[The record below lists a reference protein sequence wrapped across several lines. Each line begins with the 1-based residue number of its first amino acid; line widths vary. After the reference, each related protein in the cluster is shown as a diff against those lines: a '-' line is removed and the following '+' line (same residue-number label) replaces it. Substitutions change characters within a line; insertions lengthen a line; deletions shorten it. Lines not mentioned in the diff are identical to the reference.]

1 METPA
6 PGTPE
11 FNRTEIH
18 KFAIRFGILV
28 ALLALIP
35 VFIGLLA
42 APDNG
47 RYLPFPTGLDDQMVY
62 AAWMHQS
69 MDGQLLF
76 DNRFTTMDQPG
87 LTIHVYFLVIGWL
100 GKLLGISLALTVARA
115 CFSFLAVV
123 LLGKFLVRLNFSS
136 FSGKIAIVLAV
147 LGGGLSF
154 IAWQMFGR
162 TVETG
167 APWFRSLMRGH
178 SPIDNWQPEAFVF
191 PSMLVNG
198 LFMASLCLILV
209 VFISVLSSRES
220 WKPVLPGAAAM
231 AVLMNIHSYDVLL
244 LALVLIAFVASLFA
258 SGQLTGQWSA
268 RCAAIGLGALP
279 AAFWFLHVLRV
290 DEVFQARAETLT
302 YTGSFAQ
309 ILVGILPLFVLAMVT
324 LYRSDI
330 EPLKRKAAMALICG
344 GSVLLF
350 ILARPQPSGYVV
362 NAVAWGAMIV
372 LVIVA
377 VALLARKD
385 LGWNL
390 LWSWALVGLVAPYFP
405 ALFQRKLTMMLAVP
419 WAILGAIGLA
429 QALRRM
435 DRQPRNLVAAL
446 ALAVCSA
453 TSVFWLQ
460 REMALVRSNVS
471 STTVH
476 ALHLNRDEAAIVDY
490 LNDIPGRKAVITMTG
505 VPSID
510 LGSTP
515 YLADLNPILSGLTGA
530 YTYAGHW
537 SETPFYG
544 GPEGRR
550 NQNTAL
556 FIQQMPLEQRFDL
569 LEEWGI
575 DYVVAP
581 VPETYSQI
589 PLVDLTRLGE
599 IVYDGNQLK
608 LIRVRRP

>member
-6 PGTPE
+6 HGTPE
-11 FNRTEIH
+11 FNRIEIH

-42 APDNG
+42 APESG
-47 RYLPFPTGLDDQMVY
+47 RYLPFPTGMDDQMVY
-62 AAWMHQS
+62 AAWVHQS
-69 MDGQLLF
+69 ADGQLLF
-76 DNRFTTMDQPG
+76 DNRFTTMEQPG
-87 LTIHVYFLVIGWL
+87 LTIHVYFLVVGWL
-100 GKLLGISLALTVARA
+100 AKLIGISLALTVARA
-115 CFSFLAVV
+115 GFSFLAVV
-123 LLGKFLVRLNFSS
+123 LLGKFLARLNFNS
-136 FSGKIAIVLAV
+136 FTGKFAVVLAV

-162 TVETG
+162 TLETG
-167 APWFRSLMRGH
+167 APWFGSIMSGH

-209 VFISVLSSRES
+209 VFISVLNARES
-220 WKPVLPGAAAM
+220 WKPVLPAAAAM

-244 LALVLIAFVASLFA
+244 LVLVLIAFVASLFA
-258 SGQLTGQWSA
+258 SGQLTWLWTV

-279 AAFWFLHVLRV
+279 SALWFLHVLRV
-290 DEVFQARAETLT
+290 DEVFQARANTLT

-309 ILVGILPLFVLAMVT
+309 ILVGILPLFVLAMIT
-324 LYRSDI
+324 LHRSEL
-330 EPLKRKAAMALICG
+330 EPMRRKIGLALICG
-344 GSVLLF
+344 GSVVLF
-350 ILARPQPSGYVV
+350 ILAKPQSSGYVV

-372 LVIVA
+372 LAIVA

-419 WAILGAIGLA
+419 WAIIGAIGLA
-429 QALRRM
+429 QALQRM

-460 REMALVRSNVS
+460 RELTLVRSKVS

-476 ALHLNRDEAAIVDY
+476 ALYLTRDEAVIVDL
-490 LNDIPGRKAVITMTG
+490 LNEISGKKTVIAMTG
-505 VPSID
+505 VSSAD
-510 LGSTP
+510 LGSPP
-515 YLADLNPILSGLTGA
+515 YLSDLNPILSGLTGA

-537 SETPFYG
+537 SETPSYG
-544 GPEGRR
+544 GPNGRR
-550 NQNTAL
+550 DQNTAF
-556 FIQQMPLEQRFDL
+556 FIQEVPLNERFAI

-589 PLVDLTRLGE
+589 RLVDLTPLGE
-599 IVYDGNQLK
+599 IVYEGNQLR